1 MNPVLG
7 LGGVV
12 TLETMYVTPGTGSGR
27 WGHPGD
33 CKRGTPGTR
42 CWRWGH
48 TVDCR
53 HVTSGTESARWGH
66 PRDCGRVTKSKGF
79 GEAAFP
85 GDSDV

>member
-33 CKRGTPGTR
+33 C
-42 CWRWGH
+42 
-48 TVDCR
+48 
-53 HVTSGTESARWGH
+53 
-66 PRDCGRVTKSKGF
+66 GRVTPVTVSGRVTQ
-79 GEAAFP
+79 GTA
-85 GDSDV
+85 DM